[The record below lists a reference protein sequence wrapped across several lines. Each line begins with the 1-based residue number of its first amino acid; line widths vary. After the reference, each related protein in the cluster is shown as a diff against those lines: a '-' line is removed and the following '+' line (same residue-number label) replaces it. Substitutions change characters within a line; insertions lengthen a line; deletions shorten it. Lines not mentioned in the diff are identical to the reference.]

1 MASEIWRRIEMPANI
16 ALADLHDVIQATPD
30 FTSPFK

>member
-1 MASEIWRRIEMPANI
+1 MPANI